1 MPRNTETSEVRSK
14 LRIDDDDLDQCLV
27 EQPEYFYQAAERATS
42 AGAERDG
49 LELELKELKAQLDS
63 DIRKA
68 AEQREEKLTETALV
82 NRIVTLPKVKELQ
95 RKVLDAK
102 RQADDAVNLK
112 EAFVQRSYALKDL
125 NAVQVARMY
134 NLGLERGATGARQ
147 NIGDRNRA
155 AGETAR
161 RERFRPRNVDGD

>member
-1 MPRNTETSEVRSK
+1 MT
-14 LRIDDDDLDQCLV
+14 L
-27 EQPEYFYQAAERATS
+27 TS
-42 AGAERDG
+42 AWSSSPSISTRRRSGLLRASAERDG
-49 LELELKELKAQLDS
+49 LELELEGAQGAAGQRR
-63 DIRKA
+63 IARA
-68 AEQREEKLTETALV
+68 AEQQEKLTETALT